1 MLFAITVHLR
11 EDDILPYKIKT
22 THIQT
27 MEKLKISRAVIVE
40 GRYDKIKLDSIIDAL
55 IIPTDGFGVFRSD
68 EKKLLL
74 TRLAG
79 ERGLIV
85 LTDSDGAGLVIRN
98 YMNSIIP
105 KEQLTHLFIPKIYG
119 KERRK
124 SVASKEGTLGVEGM
138 SAALL
143 RELFEPFAVD
153 ADTQITT
160 DPISKTDLFC
170 DGFSGG
176 DASKKRRI
184 ALQKAL
190 GLPENISANALLAA
204 INMLG
209 GRNIYEKAKKDVE
222 NL

>member
-1 MLFAITVHLR
+1 
-11 EDDILPYKIKT
+11 
-22 THIQT
+22 
-27 MEKLKISRAVIVE
+27 MEKLKITRAVIVE

-55 IIPTDGFGVFRSD
+55 IIPTDGFGVFKSD
-68 EKKLLL
+68 EKKHLL
-74 TRLAG
+74 TRLAK

-105 KEQLTHLFIPKIYG
+105 KDRLTHLFIPKIYG

-124 SVASKEGTLGVEGM
+124 VSASKEGTLGVEGM
-138 SAALL
+138 SASLL
-143 RELFEPFAVD
+143 RELFAPFAAD
-153 ADTQITT
+153 ADTEINC
-160 DPISKTDLFC
+160 DPISKTDLFV

-176 DASKKRRI
+176 DESKNRRI
-184 ALQKAL
+184 LLQKAL
-190 GLPENISANALLAA
+190 GLPENISANALISA

-209 GRNIYEKAKKDVE
+209 GRSIYDKAKKDLE